1 MERRK
6 WLGCTLG
13 RADAEKLK
21 DWLRDKEISFEPSG
35 FFNDVHIE
43 VYVNEKERRE
53 IIRKLEE
60 L

>member
-21 DWLRDKEISFEPSG
+21 DWLREKEISFEPSG

-43 VYVNEKERRE
+43 VYVNEKERQAVVK
-53 IIRKLEE
+53 KLEE

>member
-1 MERRK
+1 MERK
-6 WLGCTLG
+6 WLGCTLS